1 MSEQEM
7 TIGFIG
13 NPNCGKTTMFND
25 LTGANQYVGNW
36 PGVTVEKKEV
46 STPRTKRSLS
56 PTFRASIRSR
66 LIRPKKSLRAITCLM
81 AAPMLLSI
89 WLTRPTLSATC
100 TSRVRF

>member
-1 MSEQEM
+1 MG
-7 TIGFIG
+7 IRIALAG

-36 PGVTVEKKEV
+36 PGVTVEKKEGKY
-46 STPRTKRSLS
+46 TKDKEVVS

-66 LIRPKKSLRAITCLM
+66 LIRPKKLLRAITCLM